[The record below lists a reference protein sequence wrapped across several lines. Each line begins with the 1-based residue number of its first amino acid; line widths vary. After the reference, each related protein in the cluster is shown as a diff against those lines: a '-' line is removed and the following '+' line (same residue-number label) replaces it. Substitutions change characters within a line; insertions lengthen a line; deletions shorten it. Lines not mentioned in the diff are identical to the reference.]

1 MIIVCT
7 FFNICFLFLMQRRPP
22 RSTRT
27 DTLFP
32 YPTLFRCAWGKF
44 HQKRHVVH
52 RMHKM
57 LVEGKTAVPE
67 LCPSL
72 SADKLVME
80 DEAGK
85 NGSEC
90 QYAQRNEHIPRAFM
104 RVISASPYSYGMSV
118 MLMRRRFGA
127 GLFLMT
133 VECMLYML

>member
-1 MIIVCT
+1 MRISDWSSDVCSSD
-7 FFNICFLFLMQRRPP
+7 L
-22 RSTRT
+22 
-27 DTLFP
+27 
-32 YPTLFRCAWGKF
+32 
-44 HQKRHVVH
+44 
-52 RMHKM
+52 
-57 LVEGKTAVPE
+57 EGKTAVPE

-104 RVISASPYSYGMSV
+104 RVISASPYSYGMYV
-118 MLMRRRFGA
+118 MFMRRRFGA

-133 VECMLYML
+133 VDSSGARREGKVCVSTCRTRGAPVR